1 MNARFGNLGGRPPL
15 GLKPPPMTAARL
27 REGKAH
33 MARVAQ
39 LPCVICGRRPVQVHH
54 VFHGRYGQRKATDFE
69 TIPLCPEHHQVG
81 PYAIH
86 NDKAGWLDR
95 WGADHS
101 YLAVVADALA
111 GDLTP

>member
-1 MNARFGNLGGRPPL
+1 MSFIKVPL
-15 GLKPPPMTAARL
+15 GLKPPKPSSEQIAA
-27 REGKAH
+27 GKRH
-33 MARVAQ
+33 MARVAR
-39 LPCVICGRRPVQVHH
+39 LPCVICGGRPVQIHH
-54 VFHGRYGQRKATDFE
+54 CIHGRYGQRKVSDFE
-69 TIPLCPEHHQVG
+69 TIPLCPDHHQIG